1 MESRLL
7 GLPSAPPAA
16 LYNPLEPGLSL
27 EHSLLARLAAADQR
41 KQQNTKSN
49 RKKSSRIKV
58 ARMD

>member
-1 MESRLL
+1 MESTLL

-41 KQQNTKSN
+41 KHNTKSS